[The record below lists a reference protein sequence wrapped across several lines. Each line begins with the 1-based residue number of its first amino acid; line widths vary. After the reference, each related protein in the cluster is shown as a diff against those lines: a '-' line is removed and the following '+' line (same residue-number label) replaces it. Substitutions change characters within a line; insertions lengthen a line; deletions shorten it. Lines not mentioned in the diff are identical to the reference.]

1 MPHDPSGQLRAEWMP
16 GWLCAGDRRT
26 DGLARHWVGLWGTG
40 EGQNGSLKNPLNLH
54 NPLGGPIH
62 PDKRCS
68 PYLHLVV
75 GQCVKEPFSS
85 MYLKFTMKYRFMFD
99 NADLPNDL
107 GWICLS
113 IGRGLHFLVRM
124 STTLPVPS
132 SHSHLNL
139 LLTKTLQPASTAS
152 QDYMVPNSQRMF
164 DGRSDS
170 PSVYVFKSQNRS
182 DLSSGR

>member
-1 MPHDPSGQLRAEWMP
+1 MCRRGHRWNGYSSSRPDSLLPSACHKILLDGCGLKGCR

-85 MYLKFTMKYRFMFD
+85 MYLKFTMKFRFMFD

-139 LLTKTLQPASTAS
+139 LLTKTPPAS
-152 QDYMVPNSQRMF
+152 QD
-164 DGRSDS
+164 
-170 PSVYVFKSQNRS
+170 
-182 DLSSGR
+182 